1 MMALLRDQP
10 LNLTNLP
17 IEVLLDNVLP
27 FVPAPDLSQ
36 LAQCNKLFSVLCAD
50 ETIWKRK
57 VLEDFNFSGQGTA
70 RTSGWK
76 FIYKGLF
83 KPRVFVWGEK
93 ANGRLGLQ
101 HIPKAVVPGVP
112 YPIQLEF
119 QGVRVVSLVAGG
131 MSFHALDSE
140 GRVHVWGTLNGGF
153 GQFAAER
160 HGFSSPAQQ
169 ARTPHTLS
177 LPSPIRS
184 ISCGRLHSSCLD
196 GENKVWTFTN
206 WGRPFKLS
214 ATILED
220 PDYTPKQIECGW
232 GFSSMLT
239 RSGEVFVWWPF
250 DGTMGRAIQQKMRD
264 MDSEGGKRALPSKDG
279 VIPCVTWDLDIMP
292 IRLPAI
298 PDLPELSDTDTEVSK
313 SQNIELIQ
321 IAAFDQHIIGLT
333 NRGHVLKYGGLH
345 DDTAAPN
352 GRWEY
357 LPLFSEVERI
367 REHPAF
373 SSTDDSSK
381 PDAPQTMQITH
392 ISANFL
398 HFVAYST
405 DSSSIV
411 LIGDTNA
418 TPTTEPKIIPELQHK
433 SVISVVVGDYHNAA
447 LTATGKLLT
456 WGAYSNG
463 GLGLGDPVKLEPG
476 TPGAF
481 ANDRDLAAA
490 QSRMRVPEPP
500 AVSVPTEVRFD
511 HSSKK
516 PRERFCFSVTAAG
529 WHTGAL
535 VIDLQQED
543 DEDELVE
550 NVPSDIP
557 EPSRSPARSR
567 WETPSIIPTHGIHR
581 LGYPGR
587 GGFHGGLP
595 PPSS

>member
-1 MMALLRDQP
+1 MSEP
-10 LNLTNLP
+10 LNLATLP
-17 IEVLLDNVLP
+17 IEVLIDNVLP
-27 FVPAPDLSQ
+27 FISVPDLSR
-36 LAQCNKLFSVLCAD
+36 LAQCNKLFSILCAD
-50 ETIWKRK
+50 ETIWRHK

-76 FIYKGLF
+76 FIYRGLF

-93 ANGRLGLQ
+93 ANGRLGLP
-101 HIPKAVVPGVP
+101 HVPKSVVPGVP
-112 YPIQLEF
+112 YPIQLRF
-119 QGVRVVSLVAGG
+119 QGIRIVNLVAGG

-140 GRVHVWGTLNGGF
+140 GKVHVWGTLNGGF
-153 GQFAAER
+153 GQFAAEV
-160 HGFSSPAQQ
+160 HGFSSPGQQ
-169 ARTPHTLS
+169 ARTPHTLI

-196 GENKVWTFTN
+196 RENKVWTFTN
-206 WGRPFKLS
+206 WGRPFRLS
-214 ATILED
+214 TSILHD

-250 DGTMGRAIQQKMRD
+250 NGAMGETVQQKMRD

-279 VIPCVTWDLDIMP
+279 LIPCVTWDLDMMP
-292 IRLPAI
+292 IRLPTL
-298 PDLPELSDTDTEVSK
+298 PDLPELSGTDMTSK
-313 SQNIELIQ
+313 NIELIQ
-321 IAAFDQHIIGLT
+321 IAAFDQHIVGLT
-333 NRGHVLKYGGLH
+333 NRGHVLKYGGLE
-345 DDTAAPN
+345 DETTAPN

-373 SSTDDSSK
+373 SSADNSTK
-381 PDAPQTMQITH
+381 LDAPKTLQITH

-411 LIGDTNA
+411 LIGDTNT

-447 LTATGKLLT
+447 LTAAGKLLT
-456 WGAYSNG
+456 WGGYSNG
-463 GLGLGDPVKLEPG
+463 ALGLGDPLKLEPG

-481 ANDRDLAAA
+481 ANARDLALA
-490 QSRMRVPEPP
+490 QDRRRIPEPP
-500 AVSVPTEVRFD
+500 AVSIPTEVQFD
-511 HSSKK
+511 HNSKK

-535 VIDLQQED
+535 VIDLQEEND
-543 DEDELVE
+543 EEDEVIE
-550 NVPSDIP
+550 NVPNDVP
-557 EPSRSPARSR
+557 EPSTSPARSR
-567 WETPSIIPTHGIHR
+567 WQTPPIFPIPGIYR

-587 GGFHGGLP
+587 GGFHGGLS
-595 PPSS
+595 PPS